1 MFVEWSRFGRW
12 PHVAAGLTFI
22 RAQSSRQRRS
32 HRASV
37 KIAIQPLA
45 VGQPRHFYALQ
56 FDFTCQLP
64 GAGIPT
70 ITSSSRSRLF
80 PISRLATPH
89 FFRRG
94 APAGGPFEGIPD

>member
-12 PHVAAGLTFI
+12 PHVAAGLTFF

-32 HRASV
+32 DRASV

-56 FDFTCQLP
+56 SDFTCRLP
-64 GAGIPT
+64 APAFKRSPVLAGVVSSIP
-70 ITSSSRSRLF
+70 F
-80 PISRLATPH
+80 

-94 APAGGPFEGIPD
+94 APAGGPFEGIRD